1 MVNEYVS
8 FNFQLENQLFNYKR
22 KYQDVM
28 VNVYLNFSDE
38 TKRMDLSP
46 NYEVV
51 LSSRRDLSSPP
62 REILPFEAI
71 VLVKKG

>member
-1 MVNEYVS
+1 
-8 FNFQLENQLFNYKR
+8 
-22 KYQDVM
+22 M